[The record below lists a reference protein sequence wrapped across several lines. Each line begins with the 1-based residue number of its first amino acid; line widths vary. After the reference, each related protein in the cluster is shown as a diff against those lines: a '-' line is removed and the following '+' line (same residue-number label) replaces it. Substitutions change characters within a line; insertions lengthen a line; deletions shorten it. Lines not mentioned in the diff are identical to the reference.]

1 MLYDGREDYIRRRAP
16 KRVPLPDLG
25 LVVWLATLLVLA
37 ALLFGSIEYGQPT
50 GTDESFKL
58 VFSWG

>member
-1 MLYDGREDYIRRRAP
+1 MLYDGREDYIRRRSP
-16 KRVPLPDLG
+16 KRVPLPNLG

-37 ALLFGSIEYGQPT
+37 VLLFGSMERGRPGEI
-50 GTDESFKL
+50 DESFKL